1 MYIKY
6 FTTFSG
12 GILAY
17 ICSILHNCDYLLVRF
32 DRYRYGFMKKDLMFS
47 DSTDDNSYRKTK
59 TVQNFNIHTCLFIN
73 IQCITYTY
81 INLCI
86 SFILLEITFS

>member
-17 ICSILHNCDYLLVRF
+17 ICSILHNCDHLLVRF
-32 DRYRYGFMKKDLMFS
+32 DRYRYGFMEKDLMFS
-47 DSTDDNSYRKTK
+47 DSTDDNS
-59 TVQNFNIHTCLFIN
+59 
-73 IQCITYTY
+73 
-81 INLCI
+81 
-86 SFILLEITFS
+86 

>member
-17 ICSILHNCDYLLVRF
+17 ICSILHNCDYLLDRF
-32 DRYRYGFMKKDLMFS
+32 DRYRYGFMKKDLCLATALMI
-47 DSTDDNSYRKTK
+47 TVRKTK

-86 SFILLEITFS
+86 TFILLEITFS

>member
-17 ICSILHNCDYLLVRF
+17 ICSILHNCDYLLDRF
-32 DRYRYGFMKKDLMFS
+32 DRYRYGFIKKDLIFS
-47 DSTDDNSYRKTK
+47 ESTDDNS
-59 TVQNFNIHTCLFIN
+59 
-73 IQCITYTY
+73 
-81 INLCI
+81 
-86 SFILLEITFS
+86 